1 MIVGVGMDLTD
12 ARRIKDSVERF
23 GQKFLDRVFTPAEQ
37 AYALSKTPAHPTL
50 AKRYAAKEAVTKALG
65 TGLRGFHFTDIEV
78 RNDALGKPEV
88 SLENGA
94 LARLNALLPA
104 GHTARIHLSL
114 TDEGDMA
121 GAYVVI
127 EAVAVAHLNNF

>member
-12 ARRIKDSVERF
+12 ARRIKESVERF

-37 AYALSKTPAHPTL
+37 AYALSKTPIHPTL
-50 AKRYAAKEAVTKALG
+50 AKRYAAKEAVMKALG

-78 RNDALGKPEV
+78 RNDALGKPDV
-88 SLENGA
+88 VLSGGA
-94 LARLNALLPA
+94 AERLKGLVPY
-104 GHTARIHLSL
+104 GHAVRIHLSL
-114 TDEGDMA
+114 TDESDLA

-127 EAVAVAHLNNF
+127 EAVVVP